1 MTLTK
6 ENFTL
11 DEQISLIA
19 RDAQGFLH
27 FLCSC
32 ITLSICKRCVMEYD
46 MEDYKLRSAKEKVV
60 WK

>member
-19 RDAQGFLH
+19 RDAQGFLN
-27 FLCSC
+27 FLLLYYTVHLQQVCDG
-32 ITLSICKRCVMEYD
+32 V
-46 MEDYKLRSAKEKVV
+46 
-60 WK
+60 